1 MKEHDLHPPYVA
13 FKEWHVICDA
23 LLSGEQSIILR
34 KGGIAEGRAG
44 FAFQH
49 SAFLLFPTF
58 FHSQYDG
65 VRKDVPTE
73 QRQEADQD
81 RQTVEFHGYCRI
93 EGHAVL
99 TAWEEIERLEP
110 FHIWQPSLLR
120 ERFDY
125 GNHSALHLAVVKT
138 YRFVS
143 PLQIPYE
150 KRFGGCRSWVE
161 IPVNE
166 LPPADTVLD
175 SNAIA
180 TLNNTLAS
188 LLTTNPLSNNALG

>member
-1 MKEHDLHPPYVA
+1 MKEHELLPPYVA

-58 FHSQYDG
+58 FHSQYDA
-65 VRKDVPTE
+65 VRKDVPAE
-73 QRQEADQD
+73 QRQETNED
-81 RQTVEFHGYCRI
+81 RQTVEFPGYCRI

-99 TAWEEIERLEP
+99 TDWKEIERLEP
-110 FHIWQPSLLR
+110 FHVWQPSLLR

-138 YRFVS
+138 YKFVS
-143 PLQIPYE
+143 PLQILYE
-150 KRFGGCRSWVE
+150 KRFSGCRSWVK

-166 LPPADTVLD
+166 VPHAETVLD
-175 SNAIA
+175 SNATSI
-180 TLNNTLAS
+180 LYNTLAN
-188 LLTTNPLSNNALG
+188 LITTNPLNNNPLD